1 MMRIALRDKKFYVV
15 INNAEKIENP
25 EDVDYTFLV
34 KDLRHTISSIN
45 STLKT
50 AYTPGLVMRWII
62 KILSTST
69 DIECVRIPVKHFLEL
84 MIEQSSDITL
94 DDDEYSKAGFINKV
108 VFGVPIISG
117 DLDDMDLHL
126 VTIGG
131 SPCDIF
137 YKSTTST
144 PDEVKAAIKARSQQ

>member
-1 MMRIALRDKKFYVV
+1 MRIVIRDKKFYVV
-15 INNAEKIENP
+15 INNVEKIENP
-25 EDVDYTFLV
+25 EGVDYTFQV
-34 KDLRHTISSIN
+34 KDLRHTISSTN
-45 STLKT
+45 SALKT
-50 AYTPGLVMRWII
+50 SYTPGLVMRWII

-69 DIECVRIPVKHFLEL
+69 DIECVRISVKHYLEL
-84 MIEQSSDITL
+84 MSEQSEEIKL
-94 DDDEYSKAGFINKV
+94 DDDEYSKAGFINRV

-117 DLDDMDLHL
+117 DLEDTDPHL

-144 PDEVKAAIKARSQQ
+144 PEEVKSAIKARSKQ